1 MKKLLLCGALAAGCC
16 LTPTAQSKINNVG
29 RLQLEKFTE
38 QRAELAKQSAARAAA
53 FAPQATVIEIG
64 RAHV

>member
-29 RLQLEKFTE
+29 RLQLEKFT
-38 QRAELAKQSAARAAA
+38 
-53 FAPQATVIEIG
+53 
-64 RAHV
+64 